1 MYVEDAEIADY
12 MKTAGLLLPIH
23 KGVVRAHFNMDET
36 SDSVILDQAGN
47 GYHGNLMGGASFV
60 AVSDVFDG
68 SWSAIIKSCS
78 YHGILVAEMTS
89 PRDLLRPGDIT
100 LWTTEAGQIFK
111 DTSRRLAFKRRIVT
125 SRHRG
130 SRESLWWHSK
140 PGMSCNIINE

>member
-47 GYHGNLMGGASFV
+47 GYHGNLMGGTSFV

-68 SWSAIIKSCS
+68 S
-78 YHGILVAEMTS
+78 
-89 PRDLLRPGDIT
+89 
-100 LWTTEAGQIFK
+100 
-111 DTSRRLAFKRRIVT
+111 
-125 SRHRG
+125 
-130 SRESLWWHSK
+130 
-140 PGMSCNIINE
+140 